1 LLTQRKTPHEKPGSM
16 SVSPYF
22 LDLRSAYQSEMDDLR
37 FDSEGRDVLH
47 QRLAGKRQEMAF
59 LVQMMDTSPEMVAVV
74 FHQGFDFTE
83 KTVMDHLLTHDSHDA
98 DGFPAWSSLAG
109 GCVLAPWAQDLAHI
123 VLQAPGGEKFL
134 TLTAGL
140 EYMAGLPVAASIVNA
155 EEDGDSD
162 DGDDDGD
169 SDENGDG
176 ALVMFE
182 GDDDRE
188 QNPDARA
195 RHEAGSDWLVQQGF
209 DAKD

>member
-1 LLTQRKTPHEKPGSM
+1 M
-16 SVSPYF
+16 SISPYF

-37 FDSEGRDVLH
+37 FDSEGCDVLH

-83 KTVMDHLLTHDSHDA
+83 KTVMEHLLSHDA
-98 DGFPAWSSLAG
+98 DVDGFPAWSSLSG
-109 GCVLAPWAQDLAHI
+109 GFALAPWAQDLAHI

-140 EYMAGLPVAASIVNA
+140 EYMAGLPVAASIVSA
-155 EEDGDSD
+155 EDS
-162 DGDDDGD
+162 DGDDDED
-169 SDENGDG
+169 SDENGEDG
-176 ALVMFE
+176 EDGENALVIFE
-182 GDDDRE
+182 GDDERE
-188 QNPDARA
+188 QSGDARA

>member
-1 LLTQRKTPHEKPGSM
+1 M

-37 FDSEGRDVLH
+37 FDSEGRDVLQ

-74 FHQGFDFTE
+74 FHQGFDFMG
-83 KTVMDHLLTHDSHDA
+83 KAVMEHLLTHDVDV
-98 DGFPAWSSLAG
+98 DGFPAWGSLADG
-109 GCVLAPWAQDLAHI
+109 FVLAPWAQDLAHI

-140 EYMAGLPVAASIVNA
+140 EYMAGLPVAASIASA
-155 EEDGDSD
+155 EA
-162 DGDDDGD
+162 DGDDDDSDDDED

-188 QNPDARA
+188 QSADARA

>member
-1 LLTQRKTPHEKPGSM
+1 M
-16 SVSPYF
+16 SISPYF

-37 FDSEGRDVLH
+37 FDSEGCDVLH

-74 FHQGFDFTE
+74 FHQGFDFTG
-83 KTVMDHLLTHDSHDA
+83 KAVMEHLLSHDSHDA
-98 DGFPAWSSLAG
+98 DGFPAWSSLADG
-109 GCVLAPWAQDLAHI
+109 FVLAPWAQDLAHI

-140 EYMAGLPVAASIVNA
+140 EYMAGLPVAASIVSA
-155 EEDGDSD
+155 EDKDGVEDE
-162 DGDDDGD
+162 D
-169 SDENGDG
+169 SDENGGDGDG
-176 ALVMFE
+176 ALVIFE

-188 QNPDARA
+188 QSGDARA

>member
-1 LLTQRKTPHEKPGSM
+1 M
-16 SVSPYF
+16 SISPYF
-22 LDLRSAYQSEMDDLR
+22 LDLGSAYQSEMDDLR
-37 FDSEGRDVLH
+37 FDSEGQDVLH

-83 KTVMDHLLTHDSHDA
+83 KAVMEHLLSHESHDA
-98 DGFPAWSSLAG
+98 DGFPAWSSLAAG
-109 GCVLAPWAQDLAHI
+109 FVLAPWAQDLAHI

-155 EEDGDSD
+155 EE
-162 DGDDDGD
+162 GDDDEDED
-169 SDENGDG
+169 SDENGDNP
-176 ALVMFE
+176 LVIFE

-188 QNPDARA
+188 QSGDARA

>member
-1 LLTQRKTPHEKPGSM
+1 M
-16 SVSPYF
+16 SISPYF

-83 KTVMDHLLTHDSHDA
+83 KAVMEHLLSHDA

-109 GCVLAPWAQDLAHI
+109 GFALAPWAQDLAHI

-140 EYMAGLPVAASIVNA
+140 EYMAGLPVAASIGSA
-155 EEDGDSD
+155 EDNE
-162 DGDDDGD
+162 GDDDED

-176 ALVMFE
+176 PLVIFE
-182 GDDDRE
+182 GDDERE
-188 QNPDARA
+188 QSGDARA

>member
-1 LLTQRKTPHEKPGSM
+1 M
-16 SVSPYF
+16 SISPYF

-37 FDSEGRDVLH
+37 FDSEGCDVLH

-59 LVQMMDTSPEMVAVV
+59 LVQMMDSSPEMVAVV

-83 KTVMDHLLTHDSHDA
+83 KAVMDHLLSHDSHDA
-98 DGFPAWSSLAG
+98 DGFPAWSSLADG
-109 GCVLAPWAQDLAHI
+109 FVLAPWAQDLAHI

-140 EYMAGLPVAASIVNA
+140 EYMAGLPVSASIVSA
-155 EEDGDSD
+155 EDNDGDND
-162 DGDDDGD
+162 EDR
-169 SDENGDG
+169 DENGEDG
-176 ALVMFE
+176 ENGENALVIFE

-188 QNPDARA
+188 QSGDARA

>member
-1 LLTQRKTPHEKPGSM
+1 VTFADRKKNTHEKPVSM

-83 KTVMDHLLTHDSHDA
+83 KTVMEHLLSHDA

-109 GCVLAPWAQDLAHI
+109 GFALTPWAQDLAHI

-140 EYMAGLPVAASIVNA
+140 EYMAGLPVAASVVSA
-155 EEDGDSD
+155 EED
-162 DGDDDGD
+162 DGDGDED

-176 ALVMFE
+176 ALVVFE

-188 QNPDARA
+188 QSADARA

>member
-1 LLTQRKTPHEKPGSM
+1 M
-16 SVSPYF
+16 SISPYF
-22 LDLRSAYQSEMDDLR
+22 LDLGSAYQSEMDDLR

-83 KTVMDHLLTHDSHDA
+83 KTVMDHLLSHDD
-98 DGFPAWSSLAG
+98 DGFPAWSSLADG
-109 GCVLAPWAQDLAHI
+109 FVLAPWAQDLAHI

-140 EYMAGLPVAASIVNA
+140 EYMAGLPVAASIVSA
-155 EEDGDSD
+155 EDDDSDSD
-162 DGDDDGD
+162 DDDED

-176 ALVMFE
+176 ALVIFE
-182 GDDDRE
+182 GDDERE
-188 QNPDARA
+188 QSGDARA

>member
-1 LLTQRKTPHEKPGSM
+1 M
-16 SVSPYF
+16 SISPYF
-22 LDLRSAYQSEMDDLR
+22 LDLGSAYQSEMDDLR
-37 FDSEGRDVLH
+37 FDTEGRDVLH

-83 KTVMDHLLTHDSHDA
+83 KAVMEHLLSHDSHEA

-109 GCVLAPWAQDLAHI
+109 GFALAPWAQDLAHI

-140 EYMAGLPVAASIVNA
+140 EYMAGLPVAASIVSA
-155 EEDGDSD
+155 EEGEEGEEGDED
-162 DGDDDGD
+162 ED
-169 SDENGDG
+169 SDENGDNP
-176 ALVMFE
+176 LVIFE

-188 QNPDARA
+188 QSGDARA

>member
-1 LLTQRKTPHEKPGSM
+1 M
-16 SVSPYF
+16 NFSPYF

-83 KTVMDHLLTHDSHDA
+83 KAVMEHLLTHDVDA
-98 DGFPAWSSLAG
+98 DGFPAWGSLADG
-109 GCVLAPWAQDLAHI
+109 FVLAPWAQDLAHI
-123 VLQAPGGEKFL
+123 VLQAPGGDKFL
-134 TLTAGL
+134 ALTAGL
-140 EYMAGLPVAASIVNA
+140 EYMAGLPVAASIVSA
-155 EEDGDSD
+155 EEDE
-162 DGDDDGD
+162 DDDEDG
-169 SDENGDG
+169 DENGENP
-176 ALVMFE
+176 LVIFE

-188 QNPDARA
+188 QGGDARA

>member
-1 LLTQRKTPHEKPGSM
+1 M
-16 SVSPYF
+16 SISPYF

-37 FDSEGRDVLH
+37 FDSEGCDVLH

-83 KTVMDHLLTHDSHDA
+83 KTVMEHLLSHDSHDA
-98 DGFPAWSSLAG
+98 DGFPAWSSLSAG
-109 GCVLAPWAQDLAHI
+109 FALAPWAQDLAHI

-140 EYMAGLPVAASIVNA
+140 EYMAGLPVAASIVSA
-155 EEDGDSD
+155 EDSD
-162 DGDDDGD
+162 GDGDDDED

-176 ALVMFE
+176 TLVVFE
-182 GDDDRE
+182 GDDERE
-188 QNPDARA
+188 QSGDARA

>member
-1 LLTQRKTPHEKPGSM
+1 M
-16 SVSPYF
+16 SISPYF
-22 LDLRSAYQSEMDDLR
+22 LDLGSAYQSEMDDLR

-74 FHQGFDFTE
+74 FHQGFAFTG
-83 KTVMDHLLTHDSHDA
+83 KAVMEHLLSHDSHDV
-98 DGFPAWSSLAG
+98 DGFPAWGSLADG
-109 GCVLAPWAQDLAHI
+109 FVLAPWAQDLAHI

-140 EYMAGLPVAASIVNA
+140 EYMAGLPVAASIVSA
-155 EEDGDSD
+155 EDGDG
-162 DGDDDGD
+162 DGDDGED

-176 ALVMFE
+176 PLVIFE
-182 GDDDRE
+182 GDDERE
-188 QNPDARA
+188 QSGDARA

>member
-1 LLTQRKTPHEKPGSM
+1 M
-16 SVSPYF
+16 NFSPYF

-83 KTVMDHLLTHDSHDA
+83 KTVMEHLLTHDVDA
-98 DGFPAWSSLAG
+98 DGFPAWDSLADG
-109 GCVLAPWAQDLAHI
+109 FVLAPWAQDLAQI
-123 VLQAPGGEKFL
+123 VLQAPGGDKFL
-134 TLTAGL
+134 ALTAGL
-140 EYMAGLPVAASIVNA
+140 EYMAGLPVAASTVSA
-155 EEDGDSD
+155 EEDE
-162 DGDDDGD
+162 DGDDDEDG
-169 SDENGDG
+169 DENGENP
-176 ALVMFE
+176 LVIFE
-182 GDDDRE
+182 GDDERE
-188 QNPDARA
+188 QSGDARA

>member
-1 LLTQRKTPHEKPGSM
+1 M
-16 SVSPYF
+16 SISPYF

-37 FDSEGRDVLH
+37 FDSEGQDVLH
-47 QRLAGKRQEMAF
+47 HRLAGKRQEMAF

-83 KTVMDHLLTHDSHDA
+83 KAAMDHLLTHDSHDA
-98 DGFPAWSSLAG
+98 DGFPAWSSLASG
-109 GCVLAPWAQDLAHI
+109 FALAPWAQDLAHI

-140 EYMAGLPVAASIVNA
+140 EYMAGLPVAASIVSA
-155 EEDGDSD
+155 EE
-162 DGDDDGD
+162 GDDDD
-169 SDENGDG
+169 DEDEDRDENGDNP
-176 ALVMFE
+176 LVIFE

-188 QNPDARA
+188 QSGDARA